1 LIPKY
6 KIHIKMGSDNNNNNI
21 WFYFVSHKYLNW
33 FKCGHS
39 MSKTIAV
46 ETAETELKNIIELY
60 YSNVG

>member
-1 LIPKY
+1 
-6 KIHIKMGSDNNNNNI
+6 MGSDNNNNNNNI